1 VTDSIR
7 SRTGHSVGCGAGI
20 PAEVDLADG
29 VTEEEA
35 VALVLWTSPSFQV
48 ALTKLGL
55 ARADVERAGFFGNPV
70 LSLLF
75 PWGDKQL
82 EFAAKLP
89 LDALWLRPQ
98 RIAAAEANHE
108 QIATLLVRDGVDL
121 VRDVRQSWARLRGA
135 RRTAAVLREMARNR
149 ERAAAAFAVLVEH
162 GDASVADGLTSR
174 AMALQAA
181 LEAERA
187 EDAAELA
194 EQPLLE
200 LIVVQDGSPVRL
212 DTEPMRPYP
221 ELAALET
228 LVAEALAGRP
238 EVRAGE
244 LALEAAAAR
253 ADLHRRDVLQLTAIL
268 DANALEGGGLDVGPG
283 VEVEL
288 PVFGRRSG
296 SELTRAEIEAQRA
309 AWQMVETRRRI
320 GREVREARL
329 SYERA
334 YAALGRLRSEVLP
347 VLEEAQRTA
356 ERAAELGATSGLVPV
371 EAEALW
377 LAAQRT
383 EVTLETEL
391 ELARGE
397 LERSVGRRLDC
408 ASP

>member
-1 VTDSIR
+1 
-7 SRTGHSVGCGAGI
+7 
-20 PAEVDLADG
+20 
-29 VTEEEA
+29 
-35 VALVLWTSPSFQV
+35 
-48 ALTKLGL
+48 
-55 ARADVERAGFFGNPV
+55 
-70 LSLLF
+70 
-75 PWGDKQL
+75 
-82 EFAAKLP
+82 
-89 LDALWLRPQ
+89 
-98 RIAAAEANHE
+98 
-108 QIATLLVRDGVDL
+108 
-121 VRDVRQSWARLRGA
+121 
-135 RRTAAVLREMARNR
+135 
-149 ERAAAAFAVLVEH
+149 
-162 GDASVADGLTSR
+162 
-174 AMALQAA
+174 
-181 LEAERA
+181 
-187 EDAAELA
+187 
-194 EQPLLE
+194 
-200 LIVVQDGSPVRL
+200 
-212 DTEPMRPYP
+212 MRPYP

-268 DANALEGGGLDVGPG
+268 DANALEGGGLDDGPG